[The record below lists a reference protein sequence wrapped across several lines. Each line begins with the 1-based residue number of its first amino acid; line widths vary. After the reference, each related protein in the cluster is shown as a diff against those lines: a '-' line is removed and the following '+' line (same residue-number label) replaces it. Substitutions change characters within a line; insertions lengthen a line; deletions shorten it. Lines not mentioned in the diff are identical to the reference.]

1 MNTNF
6 SPVPFIDND
15 LESSLKKEKMKK
27 PEIPEL
33 SELPEMPESVEAP
46 SESPVKETP
55 PPILFEDKPKKLY
68 KKKSGTNAQTIE
80 VNNYQ
85 SPRVMF
91 WTEDPNVLLNTQY
104 WNEFFPTESMTFNQK
119 LNALTRIV
127 LILTIISYLFT
138 QKPRILMVSG
148 ISILCIFLLHYAT
161 NQKLLGEGFMQNKD
175 GYVRNYN
182 RKGPFIPINT
192 NENQYQPST
201 PVNPLSNVLMSD
213 YDYNPHKKPA
223 PPAFTEKDRE
233 TILDETK
240 TQIQMLNPDQPN
252 IDKKLF
258 QDVTHNLELEQS
270 MRQFYSTANT
280 TIPNDQKGFAEFCY
294 GDMISAK
301 EGNKFAA
308 VRNNPRFNLH

>member
-1 MNTNF
+1 MNNNL
-6 SPVPFIDND
+6 SPIPLDSD
-15 LESSLKKEKMKK
+15 LESSFQEKIVETTDLQENIQAPPEPSMVTTEPPNEPINENPPPKKMQSKPTKNIQINNYHP
-27 PEIPEL
+27 PEIL
-33 SELPEMPESVEAP
+33 
-46 SESPVKETP
+46 
-55 PPILFEDKPKKLY
+55 
-68 KKKSGTNAQTIE
+68 
-80 VNNYQ
+80 
-85 SPRVMF
+85 F

-127 LILTIISYLFT
+127 LVLTIISYLFT
-138 QKPRILMVSG
+138 QKPRILVVSG
-148 ISILCIFLLHYAT
+148 ISLLCIFLLHYAT

-182 RKGPFIPINT
+182 RKGPFVPIDT

-223 PPAFTEKDRE
+223 PPAFTKKDRE

-258 QDVTHNLELEQS
+258 QDVTENLELEQS

-301 EGNKFAA
+301 EGNHFAA
-308 VRNNPRFNLH
+308 VRNNPRYNLH

>member
-1 MNTNF
+1 MNNNL
-6 SPVPFIDND
+6 SPVPLDND
-15 LESSLKKEKMKK
+15 LESSFQEKIVETSELDESVQVPSEPSMVTTEPSNEPVNENPTPVIKTQSK
-27 PEIPEL
+27 PTKNIQINNYHPPEIL
-33 SELPEMPESVEAP
+33 
-46 SESPVKETP
+46 
-55 PPILFEDKPKKLY
+55 
-68 KKKSGTNAQTIE
+68 
-80 VNNYQ
+80 
-85 SPRVMF
+85 F
-91 WTEDPNVLLNTQY
+91 WTEDPNVLLNTHY
-104 WNEFFPTESMTFNQK
+104 WHEFFPTESMTFNQK

-127 LILTIISYLFT
+127 LVLTIISYLFT
-138 QKPRILMVSG
+138 QKPRILVVSG
-148 ISILCIFLLHYAT
+148 ISLLCIFLLHYAT
-161 NQKLLGEGFMQNKD
+161 NQKLLGEGFIQNKD

-182 RKGPFIPINT
+182 RKGPFVAIDT

-223 PPAFTEKDRE
+223 PPAFTKKDRE

-258 QDVTHNLELEQS
+258 QDVTENLELEQS

-301 EGNKFAA
+301 EGNNFAA
-308 VRNNPRFNLH
+308 VRNNPRYNLH

>member
-1 MNTNF
+1 MNNNL
-6 SPVPFIDND
+6 SPIPLDSD
-15 LESSLKKEKMKK
+15 LESSFQEKIVETTDLQENIQAPPEPSMVTTEPPNEPINENPPPKKMQPKPTKNIQINNYHP
-27 PEIPEL
+27 PEIL
-33 SELPEMPESVEAP
+33 
-46 SESPVKETP
+46 
-55 PPILFEDKPKKLY
+55 
-68 KKKSGTNAQTIE
+68 
-80 VNNYQ
+80 
-85 SPRVMF
+85 F

-127 LILTIISYLFT
+127 LVLTVISYLFT
-138 QKPRILMVSG
+138 QKPRILVVSG
-148 ISILCIFLLHYAT
+148 ISLLCIFLLHYAT

-175 GYVRNYN
+175 SYVRNYN
-182 RKGPFIPINT
+182 RKGPFVPIDT

-223 PPAFTEKDRE
+223 PPAFTKKDRE

-258 QDVTHNLELEQS
+258 QDVTENLELEQS

-301 EGNKFAA
+301 EGNNFAA
-308 VRNNPRFNLH
+308 VRNNPRYNLH

>member
-1 MNTNF
+1 MNNNL
-6 SPVPFIDND
+6 SPIPLDSD
-15 LESSLKKEKMKK
+15 LESSFQEKIVETTDLQENIQAPPEPSMVTTEPPNEPINENPPPKKMQPKPTKNIQINNYHP
-27 PEIPEL
+27 PEIL
-33 SELPEMPESVEAP
+33 
-46 SESPVKETP
+46 
-55 PPILFEDKPKKLY
+55 
-68 KKKSGTNAQTIE
+68 
-80 VNNYQ
+80 
-85 SPRVMF
+85 F

-127 LILTIISYLFT
+127 LVLTIISYLFT
-138 QKPRILMVSG
+138 QKPRILVVSG
-148 ISILCIFLLHYAT
+148 ISLLCIFLLHYAT

-182 RKGPFIPINT
+182 RKGPFVPIDT

-223 PPAFTEKDRE
+223 PPAFTKKDRE

-258 QDVTHNLELEQS
+258 QDVTENLELEQS

-301 EGNKFAA
+301 EGNNFAA
-308 VRNNPRFNLH
+308 VRNNPRYNLY

>member
-1 MNTNF
+1 MNNNL
-6 SPVPFIDND
+6 SPIPLDSD
-15 LESSLKKEKMKK
+15 LESSFQEKIVETTDLQENIQAPPEPSMVTTEPPNEPINENPPPKKMQPKPTKNIQINNYHP
-27 PEIPEL
+27 PEIL
-33 SELPEMPESVEAP
+33 
-46 SESPVKETP
+46 
-55 PPILFEDKPKKLY
+55 
-68 KKKSGTNAQTIE
+68 
-80 VNNYQ
+80 
-85 SPRVMF
+85 F

-127 LILTIISYLFT
+127 LVLTIISYLFT
-138 QKPRILMVSG
+138 QKPRILVVSG
-148 ISILCIFLLHYAT
+148 ISLLCIFLLHYAT

-175 GYVRNYN
+175 SYVRNYN
-182 RKGPFIPINT
+182 RKGPFVPIDT

-223 PPAFTEKDRE
+223 PPAFTKKDRE

-258 QDVTHNLELEQS
+258 QDVTENLELEQS

-301 EGNKFAA
+301 EGNNFAA
-308 VRNNPRFNLH
+308 VRNNPRYNLH

>member
-1 MNTNF
+1 MTQNF
-6 SPVPFIDND
+6 SPTPLIDND
-15 LESSLKKEKMKK
+15 LEGSFQEKNVEMPQI
-27 PEIPEL
+27 PEITEVPAK
-33 SELPEMPESVEAP
+33 EAP
-46 SESPVKETP
+46 SVLQENVPRKQHRERQH
-55 PPILFEDKPKKLY
+55 KPEQ
-68 KKKSGTNAQTIE
+68 NVQI
-80 VNNYQ
+80 NNYH

-104 WNEFFPTESMTFNQK
+104 WNEFFPTESMSFNQK

-138 QKPRILMVSG
+138 QKPRILVVSG
-148 ISILCIFLLHYAT
+148 ISLLCIFLLHYAT
-161 NQKLLGEGFMQNKD
+161 SQNLLGEGFMQNEDRYTK
-175 GYVRNYN
+175 NYN
-182 RKGPFIPINT
+182 RKGPFIQINT
-192 NENQYQPST
+192 DENEYQPST
-201 PVNPLSNVLMSD
+201 PTNPLSNVLIND

-223 PPAFTEKDRE
+223 PPSFTEKDRE

-240 TQIQMLNPDQPN
+240 NQIQMLNPDQQN

-258 QDVTHNLELEQS
+258 QDVTENLEMEQS

-308 VRNNPRFNLH
+308 VRNNPRYNLH